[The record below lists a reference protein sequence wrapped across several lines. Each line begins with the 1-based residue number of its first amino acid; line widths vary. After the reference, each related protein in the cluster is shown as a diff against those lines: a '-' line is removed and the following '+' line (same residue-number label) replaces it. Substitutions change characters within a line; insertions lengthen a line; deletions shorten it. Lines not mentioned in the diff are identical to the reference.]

1 MKKTYYKYILDAIMT
16 VLFVLLM
23 NTEVTGLKP
32 HEIIGLAVCGLFVIH
47 NLLNAKWIK
56 AVAGRL
62 FDKNCKPMT
71 KFMFLLDVIL
81 LIDVAI
87 IAASG
92 VIISTELFSF
102 TTDNRY
108 LWVMIHDVSAYA
120 GLIFI
125 SVHVGLHWKSILAAM
140 RKLAGIKRPSKI
152 RTLAV
157 RTLALAIAILGIKS
171 SIDMNIGE
179 KMFPFLNDETADTSA
194 TDSTP
199 LTDSVN
205 AQTAAAPSTAPQTVQ
220 LYEKNRNGNG
230 GGGEGEGE
238 DEEED
243 NEDSYQTQGTTTV
256 TAADPAAIT
265 STQTDASIPTLDSYL
280 GNLRCTGCGKHC
292 SLLYPQCSIGV
303 KQASSATTTYHS
315 LYDAAL
321 AAASA
326 QSTAT
331 DTTGTTTDS
340 TDTTTTEPE
349 SDITQMGAVELF
361 SDYLPMMGLLIGGTY
376 YTIELGGKKKKNPAD
391 KVSPK

>member
-32 HEIIGLAVCGLFVIH
+32 HEVIGLGVCGLFVIH

-56 AVAGRL
+56 AVAGKL
-62 FDKNCKPMT
+62 FDKNFKPMT

-81 LIDVAI
+81 LIDVAL

-108 LWVMIHDVSAYA
+108 LWVMIHNVSAYA

-152 RTLAV
+152 RTFAV
-157 RTLALAIAILGIKS
+157 RVLALAIAILGIKS
-171 SIDMNIGE
+171 SIDINIGE
-179 KMFPFLNDETADTSA
+179 KLFPFLNDETADSSA

-205 AQTAAAPSTAPQTVQ
+205 AQTAASESAASQTIQ
-220 LYEKNRNGNG
+220 LYEKNRKGSG
-230 GGGEGEGE
+230 GGSREGE
-238 DEEED
+238 DEAED
-243 NEDSYQTQGTTTV
+243 DDYRTQDTTSV
-256 TAADPAAIT
+256 TAGDTTAIT
-265 STQTDASIPTLDSYL
+265 STQTDAAIPTLDNYL
-280 GNLRCTGCGKHC
+280 DNLICTGCNKRC

-303 KQASSATTTYHS
+303 KQASSATTTYHT
-315 LYDAAL
+315 LYDEAL

-331 DTTGTTTDS
+331 DTTGTTTDT
-340 TDTTTTEPE
+340 TDTATAEPE

-361 SDYLPMMGLLIGGTY
+361 SDYLPMMGLFIGGTY
-376 YTIELGGKKKKNPAD
+376 YTIELGGKKKKTPSD